1 VSAAEGLIVVGA
13 SHRSASLATRDR
25 LFIPDGDLAAFDGEL
40 ARAGIAHAIV
50 LSTCDRV
57 EVQAAHATPEEAGL
71 AIHDLLARRCG
82 KAPPATGEIYRLT
95 GAPALRHVF
104 AVAASL
110 DSQVVGEPQVLGQ
123 VKAAHARA
131 RAAGRIAGALD
142 AALQAA
148 FAGAKRVRSETPI
161 GERPVSLASAAA
173 QLIRDVHGAPER
185 CAALLIGTGEMGEMM
200 LEHLKGSGL
209 RRMTVAAP
217 NPARAAE
224 VAQRLGGHV
233 ASAAPLDAALA
244 AADVVVTACG
254 TGQHLVTA
262 AMVSDALRARRR
274 RPVLLIDLGVPA
286 DIDPAIDRLDDVFR
300 YDLDDLERITIS
312 GRATREAAAA
322 EAWAIIDQELAAF
335 TRARAER
342 EAVPTIAALRAHFE
356 ALRRQ
361 ALAEANGDAARATE
375 LLMNR
380 LLHAPSE
387 ALRRQA
393 AAGDGADGEAVLRAF
408 GLKDDKESK

>member
-1 VSAAEGLIVVGA
+1 MVGA
-13 SHRSASLATRDR
+13 SHRSASLATRER
-25 LFIPDGDLAAFDGEL
+25 LFIADADLAAFDAEL

-57 EVQAAHATPEEAGL
+57 EIQAAHAAPEDAGS
-71 AIHDLLARRCG
+71 AISDLLARRCG
-82 KAPPATGEIYRLT
+82 NAPPAAGEIYRLS
-95 GAPALRHVF
+95 GIAALRHVF

-131 RAAGRIAGALD
+131 RAAGRMAGALD
-142 AALQAA
+142 AVLQAA
-148 FAGAKRVRSETPI
+148 FAAAKRVRSETAI

-185 CAALLIGTGEMGEMM
+185 CAALLIGAGEMGETM
-200 LEHLKGSGL
+200 LEHLKTAGL
-209 RRMTVAAP
+209 RRIAVTGP

-224 VAQRLGGHV
+224 VAQRLGAHV
-233 ASAAPLDAALA
+233 APGEPLGAALA
-244 AADVVVTACG
+244 TADLVVTACG
-254 TGQHLVTA
+254 TGRFLVSA
-262 AMVSDALRARRR
+262 AMVADALRQRRR

-286 DIDPAIDRLDDVFR
+286 DIDPAVDALDDVFR
-300 YDLDDLERITIS
+300 YDLDDLERITLS
-312 GRATREAAAA
+312 GRTTREAAAA
-322 EAWAIIDQELAAF
+322 EAWAILDQELAAF

-356 ALRRQ
+356 AVRRQ
-361 ALAEANGDAARATE
+361 ALAEAEGDAARATE

-380 LLHAPSE
+380 LLHAPSQT
-387 ALRRQA
+387 LRRQA

-408 GLKDDKESK
+408 GLKDNPKGTEST

>member
-1 VSAAEGLIVVGA
+1 MVGA
-13 SHRSASLATRDR
+13 SHHSASLATRDR
-25 LFIPDGDLAAFDGEL
+25 LFIADGDLASFDAEL

-57 EVQAAHATPEEAGL
+57 EVQASHAAPDDAGT
-71 AIHDLLARRCG
+71 AIHDVLARRCG
-82 KAPPATGEIYRLT
+82 NEAPAAGEIYRLT
-95 GAPALRHVF
+95 GAVALRHVF

-110 DSQVVGEPQVLGQ
+110 DSQVIGEPQVLGQ

-131 RAAGRIAGALD
+131 RAAGRMAGALD
-142 AALQAA
+142 QALQAA
-148 FAGAKRVRSETPI
+148 FAGAKRVRSETAI

-173 QLIRDVHGAPER
+173 QLIRDVHGAAER
-185 CAALLIGTGEMGEMM
+185 CAALLVGTGEMGEMM
-200 LEHLKGSGL
+200 LEHLKGAGL

-233 ASAAPLDAALA
+233 ATLAALEASLA
-244 AADVVVTACG
+244 AADLVVTACG
-254 TGQHLVTA
+254 TGQVLVTA
-262 AMVSDALRARRR
+262 AMVADALRQRRR

-286 DIDPAIDRLDDVFR
+286 DVDRAVDALDDVFR
-300 YDLDDLERITIS
+300 YDLDDLERITLS

-322 EAWAIIDQELAAF
+322 EAWAILDQELAAF

-342 EAVPTIAALRAHFE
+342 EAVPAIAALRAHVE

-361 ALAEANGDAARATE
+361 ALAEAGGDAARATE

-387 ALRRQA
+387 ALRRLA
-393 AAGDGADGEAVLRAF
+393 ASGADGDAVLRAF
-408 GLKDDKESK
+408 GIKNDSEKNGDPR

>member
-1 VSAAEGLIVVGA
+1 MVGA

-25 LFIPDGDLAAFDGEL
+25 LFIPEADLASFDGEL
-40 ARAGIAHAIV
+40 ARAGILHAIV

-57 EVQAAHATPEEAGL
+57 EVQAAHAAPDAAGS
-71 AIHDLLARRCG
+71 AIHDALARRCG
-82 KAPPATGEIYRLT
+82 NEPPGPGEIYRLT

-131 RAAGRIAGALD
+131 RAAGRMAGALD

-148 FAGAKRVRSETPI
+148 FAGAKRVRSETAI

-173 QLIRDVHGAPER
+173 QLIHDVHGAPER
-185 CAALLIGTGEMGEMM
+185 CAALLIGTGEMGETM

-209 RRMTVAAP
+209 RRMTVTAP

-233 ASAAPLDAALA
+233 APASPLAAALV

-254 TGQHLVTA
+254 TGQHLVSA
-262 AMVSDALRARRR
+262 AMVADVLRQRRR
-274 RPVLLIDLGVPA
+274 RPMLLIDLGVPA
-286 DIDPAIDRLDDVFR
+286 DVDPLVDALDDVFR
-300 YDLDDLERITIS
+300 YDIDDLERITLS

-335 TRARAER
+335 ARARAER
-342 EAVPTIAALRAHFE
+342 EAVPTIAALRTHFE
-356 ALRRQ
+356 EVRRQ
-361 ALAEANGDAARATE
+361 VLAEAGGDAARATE

-393 AAGDGADGEAVLRAF
+393 AAGDGADGDAVLRTF
-408 GLKDDKESK
+408 GLKDTSKSGESK